1 MADLKDAHADS
12 TEIPKIKTGDKG
24 VAKTYLRPSG
34 KADIKDDLFDVVTE
48 SEFIEK
54 GTPIV
59 VSSIKGN
66 RIIVSRIIE
75 SQNIQPRI
83 NQ

>member
-1 MADLKDAHADS
+1 MADLKSAHADS
-12 TEIPKIKTGDKG
+12 SETPKIKTGDSG

-34 KADIKDDLFDVVTE
+34 KADINDDLFDVVSE

-54 GTPIV
+54 GTSIV

-66 RIIVSRIIE
+66 RIIVSRII
-75 SQNIQPRI
+75 
-83 NQ
+83 